1 MPEPASDGSIPAVID
16 PGDPER
22 RQTAFE
28 MLLRSP
34 RFEEHRRR
42 VRAEVEHW
50 PPRKDTPPGGPPPGW
65 VIQERSPSEED
76 AFRREISAYVIERT
90 IYFSWLYY
98 RAFLSGGNAAVR
110 RGRAAIITTAE
121 NATKLAAELA
131 TAMRQLW
138 QSDNPAVRQIL
149 GPLADH
155 YSRGDGLPVA
165 FGDPGFV
172 ATLEEMR
179 RRVELI
185 ATALPADPGGRR
197 RSVVFEELALRLAAI
212 YHGITGEQA
221 PISARAGA
229 PEGRFFRFAAAVL
242 TWLRAAANECPD
254 VTLDLP
260 PSDDAL
266 RMALRRL
273 EQVNTTSAPK

>member
-1 MPEPASDGSIPAVID
+1 VID

-22 RQTAFE
+22 RQAAFE
-28 MLLRSP
+28 TLLRSP
-34 RFEEHRRR
+34 RFEEHCRR

-50 PPRKDTPPGGPPPGW
+50 LPRKGPIQPGW
-65 VIQERSPSEED
+65 IVEERLPSEEE

-90 IYFSWLYY
+90 IYFCWLYY
-98 RAFLSGGNAAVR
+98 RAFLPEGNAAVR
-110 RGRAAIITTAE
+110 RGRAAIIATAE
-121 NATKLAAELA
+121 NAASLAGELA

-138 QSDNPAVRQIL
+138 QSDNSAVRQIL
-149 GPLADH
+149 GPFADH
-155 YSRGDGLPVA
+155 YPRGDGLPVA

-197 RSVVFEELALRLAAI
+197 RSVVFEELALRLAEI

-229 PEGRFFRFAAAVL
+229 PEGRFFRFAAAIVA
-242 TWLRAAANECPD
+242 WLRAAASEWPD

-273 EQVNTTSAPK
+273 EQANTTPAPK